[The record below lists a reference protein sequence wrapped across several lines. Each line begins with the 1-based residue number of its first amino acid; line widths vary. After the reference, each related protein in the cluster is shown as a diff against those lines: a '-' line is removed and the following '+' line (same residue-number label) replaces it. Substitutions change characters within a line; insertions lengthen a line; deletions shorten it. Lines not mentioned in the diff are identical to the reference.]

1 MTDQTENEP
10 LAGVIP
16 AAAQGVLFS
25 GPLGAIEALPNSAT
39 AGRLSVVVHPLE
51 ARTLGSPMHTHRD
64 EDEYSFVLEGV
75 VGVQI
80 GDAVYEAGPGDM
92 ICKPRDVPHAFWN
105 PADEPAR
112 LLEIISPGGFA
123 DFFRGVGELAAAG
136 PPDPAE
142 GIALADRFHLS
153 IDASSVPGLVERH
166 GLRPR

>member
-1 MTDQTENEP
+1 MYTAPKIVGPRDGKAGNLGSIGVRFLIDTEETHDGN
-10 LAGVIP
+10 
-16 AAAQGVLFS
+16 FS
-25 GPLGAIEALPNSAT
+25 LVE
-39 AGRLSVVVHPLE
+39 HPLPPRRL
-51 ARTLGSPMHTHRD
+51 AAPLHLHTR

-80 GDAVYEAGPGDM
+80 GDAVYEARPGDM